1 MSSTASTAPIQVVP
15 VQVVPV
21 QVVQP
26 RPQRRALSDIRR
38 GDDVFQDVNPFA
50 HLDARRLIQGTP
62 VQIGPVQIG

>member
-1 MSSTASTAPIQVVP
+1 MSSTASTAPIQVVS

-38 GDDVFQDVNPFA
+38 GDVFQDVNPFA